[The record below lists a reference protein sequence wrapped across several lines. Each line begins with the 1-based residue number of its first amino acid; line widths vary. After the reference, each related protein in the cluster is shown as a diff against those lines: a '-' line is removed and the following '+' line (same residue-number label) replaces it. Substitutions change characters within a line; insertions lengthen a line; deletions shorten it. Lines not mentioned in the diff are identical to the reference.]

1 MDKDNVLKD
10 LKEKL
15 SKQKDC
21 QTKNRILKSVEVKEK
36 SIENNETV
44 KK

>member
-21 QTKNRILKSVEVKEK
+21 PTKTRILKSVEVKEK